1 MLSNS
6 WNSGALARMRV
17 PKMVKNGFN
26 SGLPVSPVFEEDKI
40 PREIKNRHEAQS
52 RP

>member
-1 MLSNS
+1 M
-6 WNSGALARMRV
+6 GFLARMRF

-26 SGLPVSPVFEEDKI
+26 SWFACFSRVRGDKI
-40 PREIKNRHEAQS
+40 PREIKNGHEAQS